1 MIFITGDIHGEYDI
15 HKFSTKKFPMQKLL
29 SRSDY
34 MIICGDF
41 GLLWDG
47 SNSERWWLNWLEKKP
62 WTTLFID
69 GNHENFDM
77 LESYPLTEWNKTQVH
92 QITEHIIH
100 LCRGS
105 VFELEG
111 KRFFAFGGA
120 ESHDKTF
127 RKKGISI
134 WEQEMPNAREMQYG
148 REVLKKMNWQT
159 DIVITHSLPQ
169 RLQEKIF
176 KADDDDYKSNALT
189 NYFDEIDTKLDF
201 KFWFSGHYHISTSY
215 HHKYFLV
222 YHDILQLTDNG
233 FTCVYSQMN

>member
-15 HKFSTKKFPMQKLL
+15 HKFSTKNFPMQKLL

-41 GLLWDG
+41 GLIWDG
-47 SNSERWWLNWLEKKP
+47 SNSDRWWLNWLEKKP

-92 QITEHIIH
+92 QITKHIIH

-120 ESHDKTF
+120 ESHDKKF
-127 RKKGISI
+127 RKKGISF
-134 WEQEMPNAREMQYG
+134 WEQEMPNSQEMQHG
-148 REVLKKMNWQT
+148 RKTLEKFNWQT

-169 RLQEKIF
+169 HLQEKI
-176 KADDDDYKSNALT
+176 DDNYKSNALT
-189 NYFDEIDTKLDF
+189 KYFDEIDTKLNF
-201 KFWFSGHYHISTSY
+201 KFWFSGHYHMSASLDEK
-215 HHKYFLV
+215 HFLV
-222 YHDILQLTDNG
+222 YHNILQLTDNS
-233 FTCVYSQMN
+233 FTCIYSQAD

>member
-15 HKFSTKKFPMQKLL
+15 HKFSSKQFTMQKRLT
-29 SRSDY
+29 RSDY

-47 SNSERWWLNWLEKKP
+47 SKSERWWLRWLEQKP

-77 LESYPLTEWNKTQVH
+77 LASYPVTEWNGTQVH

-120 ESHDKTF
+120 ESHDKIF

-134 WEQEMPNAREMQYG
+134 WEQEMPNYHEMKRG
-148 REVLKKMNWQT
+148 RKALEAVDWNT
-159 DIVITHSLPQ
+159 DIVITHTLPQ
-169 RLQEKIF
+169 HLQLKLF
-176 KADDDDYKSNALT
+176 GWDYYNRNELT
-189 NYFDEIDTKLDF
+189 DYFDEIDAKLNF
-201 KFWFSGHYHISTSY
+201 NLWFSGHYHMSAACDDK
-215 HHKYFLV
+215 HFLV
-222 YHDILQLTDNG
+222 YHNILQLTDNG
-233 FTCVYSQMN
+233 FTCVYSPNYE